1 MFSIGMLASS
11 AYVPSRQAFSLFQ
24 SVRQQVLI
32 PYGSKSKKKN
42 LKKNPQHSIGTFVLA
57 SLVVPFIRGEVVE

>member
-32 PYGSKSKKKN
+32 PYGSKWKN
-42 LKKNPQHSIGTFVLA
+42 NHQHSIGTSVLA
-57 SLVVPFIRGEVVE
+57 SLVVPVIRGEVVE